1 MGINFGRAARPA
13 STLGQHPTV
22 HHLLRAQMR
31 LLAVIVATL
40 AVVHLLAGCGGGD
53 PDEPLADQPAPG
65 LNCAT
70 RPEVCK

>member
-1 MGINFGRAARPA
+1 MVEFPGRANRPA
-13 STLGQHPTV
+13 STTGQHPTV

-53 PDEPLADQPAPG
+53 PDEPDQPAPG
-65 LNCAT
+65 LNCNA